1 MQIISGHLRKR
12 VLSVVRQEVY
22 SGFFT
27 STQQLAEDLC
37 LLFQEHGS
45 DTQTL
50 TAFIEGG
57 LQDSLHEYL
66 ATQQDWPAVT
76 DCDRLDAAFDE
87 LQAIGIIARH
97 HFWCSTSLALSTIG
111 EELELHE
118 QTTTRSARGYLFY
131 TEHDTFR
138 ALDGCPLCLTYGS
151 TEATPEADDLI
162 SQEIIRCLER
172 HNLNP
177 QAINPANCTLH
188 LPLTWQR
195 RNPNLKQ

>member
-1 MQIISGHLRKR
+1 MQTISGHLRKR

-27 STQQLAEDLC
+27 STKELAEDLC
-37 LLFQEHGS
+37 LLFQEHGA
-45 DTQTL
+45 DPDTL

-57 LQDSLHEYL
+57 LQDTLHEYL

-76 DCDRLDAAFDE
+76 DCDRLDATFDE
-87 LQAIGIIARH
+87 LQAIGIISRH
-97 HFWCSTSLALSTIG
+97 HYWCGNALALSNIG
-111 EELELHE
+111 EELELFE
-118 QTTTRSARGYLFY
+118 ESTGRNARGYLFY

-138 ALDGCPLCLTYGS
+138 ALDGCPLYLTYGS

-172 HNLNP
+172 HHLSP
-177 QAINPANCTLH
+177 TSINPLANTLH

-195 RNPNLKQ
+195 RNPNLTR